1 MKIAISYFYQIR
13 FFKPNMI
20 PISTAMWDPKW
31 FHDFKSNNFSFIDK
45 NGVINGLRSELFVPD
60 KQYGCGTDLCK
71 EKDKVTDIPN
81 CKFMSE
87 YYKKLKSTSVEHKIQ
102 ELERICKEAQDKLGF
117 KEEPIAVLIVFETV
131 ENMCSER
138 KIIQKYFNEND
149 IGCKELIYPIKENY

>member
-1 MKIAISYFYQIR
+1 
-13 FFKPNMI
+13 MI

-31 FHDFKSNNFSFIDK
+31 VHNFKLNDFNFVDK
-45 NGVINGLRSELFVPD
+45 NGVINGLRSELFVAD

-71 EKDKVTDIPN
+71 EKGKVTDIPN
-81 CKFMSE
+81 CKFMDE
-87 YYKKLKSTSVEHKIQ
+87 YCNKLISTSVESKIQ

-138 KIIQKYFNEND
+138 KIIQKYFNENGID
-149 IGCKELIYPIKENY
+149 CKELVYPIKENY